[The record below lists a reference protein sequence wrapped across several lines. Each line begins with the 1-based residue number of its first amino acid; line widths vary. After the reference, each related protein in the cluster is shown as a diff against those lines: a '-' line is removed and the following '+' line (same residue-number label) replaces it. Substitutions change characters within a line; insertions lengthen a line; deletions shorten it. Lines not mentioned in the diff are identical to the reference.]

1 MSEQTSAGEQKM
13 EERERVRGGRKGGRL
28 AMLLVAVVAAAAVGG
43 SALAQATESSS
54 VPKDASVTTDTVAGA
69 AVPARSDVP
78 TKAEIESVFAQA
90 RACLETAGI
99 EVLGAKLSITQ
110 YDVSTS
116 WVLRGANGGD
126 LTPSEARID
135 ADCRGDV
142 SAIGTAWTAAS
153 GLPYDQVNKAIAE
166 CLAAEGVTGD
176 AGSVASPAAHG
187 CVESARQS
195 VLGIAPGNG

>member
-1 MSEQTSAGEQKM
+1 MDAGE
-13 EERERVRGGRKGGRL
+13 RVSGGRTGGRL
-28 AMLLVAVVAAAAVGG
+28 AMLLVAVIAAVAVGG

-54 VPKDASVTTDTVAGA
+54 VPKDSSVTTDTVAGA
-69 AVPARSDVP
+69 AVPARSQAP

-116 WVLRGANGGD
+116 WILRGAYGGD
-126 LTPSEARID
+126 LTPAEARID
-135 ADCRGDV
+135 ADCRGDL

-153 GLPYDQVNKAIAE
+153 GLPYDQLNEAIAE
-166 CLAAEGVTGD
+166 CLAAEGVEGD
-176 AGSVASPAAHG
+176 AGSVASPADHG

-195 VLGIAPGNG
+195 VLGISLGNR